1 MIPPLQSLQPP
12 APLLDVADVTLQH
25 RAGGRRVVATDRVA
39 FRVGEGERVALLGPS
54 GCGKSTLLKAIAG
67 FLRPSG
73 GRITLRGSEIAGPG
87 PDRVV
92 VFQEFDQLLPWK
104 TVQENVVFALT
115 HARGLRRDEALA
127 IARHHLHRV
136 NLAAFA
142 HAYPHE
148 LSGGMKQRVA
158 IARCLAL
165 KPEIVLMDEPFGAL
179 DALTRE
185 RMQDELIDLWREA
198 RFTLLFVTHDIGE
211 ALRIGS
217 RVVLLSPHP
226 GRVRADLRVGEG
238 PLAILGDAAQAH
250 VRDLLFEGAQDWT
263 I

>member
-1 MIPPLQSLQPP
+1 MTALAAPAAT
-12 APLLDVADVTLQH
+12 APLLDVVDVTLQH
-25 RAGGRRVVATDRVA
+25 RAGGRRVVATDRVG
-39 FRVGEGERVALLGPS
+39 FRVAEGERVALLGPS
-54 GCGKSTLLKAIAG
+54 GCGKSTLLKAVAG
-67 FLRPSG
+67 FLRPAG
-73 GRITLRGSEIAGPG
+73 GRITLRGSEVVGPG

-104 TVQENVVFALT
+104 TVEENVVFALT
-115 HARGLRRDEALA
+115 TARGLRRAEALA
-127 IARHHLHRV
+127 IAYDHLRRV
-136 NLAAFA
+136 NLSRFA

-148 LSGGMKQRVA
+148 LSGGMKQRAA

-185 RMQDELIDLWREA
+185 RMQDELLHLWQEA

-211 ALRIGS
+211 ALRVGS
-217 RVVLLSPHP
+217 RVVLLSEHP

-238 PLAILGDAAQAH
+238 PLAVLGATAEAH
-250 VRDLLFEGAQDWT
+250 VRDLLFDGVQDWT

>member
-1 MIPPLQSLQPP
+1 MSARPDTGAP
-12 APLLDVADVTLQH
+12 PLLDVAGVTLQY
-25 RAGGRRVVATDRVA
+25 RSGGRRVLATEDLA
-39 FRVGEGERVALLGPS
+39 FRVEEGERVAVLGPS

-67 FLRPSG
+67 FVRPTA
-73 GRITLRGSEIAGPG
+73 GRIAVRGREVSSPG

-104 TVQENVVFALT
+104 TVHENVVFALT
-115 HARGLRRDEALA
+115 TARGLPRAAAERVARDHV
-127 IARHHLHRV
+127 RRV
-136 NLAAFA
+136 NLSRFA
-142 HAYPHE
+142 NAYPHE

-165 KPEIVLMDEPFGAL
+165 KPEVVLMDEPFGAL

-185 RMQDELIDLWREA
+185 RMQDELLELWREA

-211 ALRIGS
+211 AMRVGS

-238 PLAILGDAAQAH
+238 PLAGTATRAEAH
-250 VRDLLFEGAQDWT
+250 VRGLLFEGSEDWC

>member
-1 MIPPLQSLQPP
+1 VPPQRGAA
-12 APLLDVADVTLQH
+12 APLLDVSGVTLQY
-25 RAGGRRVVATDRVA
+25 RSGGRRVVATEGVT
-39 FRVGEGERVALLGPS
+39 FRVEEGERVALLGPS

-67 FLRPSG
+67 FVRPTA
-73 GRITLRGSEIAGPG
+73 GRIALRGREVVAPG

-104 TVQENVVFALT
+104 TVHENVVFALT
-115 HARGLRRDEALA
+115 TARGLPRVEAEA
-127 IARHHLHRV
+127 VAREHVRRV
-136 NLAAFA
+136 NLSRFA
-142 HAYPHE
+142 SAYPHE

-165 KPEIVLMDEPFGAL
+165 KPEVVLMDEPFGAL

-185 RMQDELIDLWREA
+185 RMQDDLLELWGGS
-198 RFTLLFVTHDIGE
+198 RFTLLFVTHDIAE
-211 ALRIGS
+211 AMRVGS

-238 PLAILGDAAQAH
+238 PLAGAGKAAHAH
-250 VRDLLFEGAQDWT
+250 VRDLLFEGAEDWA

>member
-1 MIPPLQSLQPP
+1 VLAGSDIAPP
-12 APLLDVADVTLQH
+12 PLLDVSGVTLQY
-25 RAGGRRVVATDRVA
+25 RSGGRRVLATENLA
-39 FRVGEGERVALLGPS
+39 FRVEEGERVAVLGPS

-67 FLRPSG
+67 FVRPAT
-73 GRITLRGSEIAGPG
+73 GRIAVRGREVSAPG

-104 TVQENVVFALT
+104 TVHENVVFALVT
-115 HARGLRRDEALA
+115 ARGLPRAAAER
-127 IARHHLHRV
+127 IARDHVRRV
-136 NLAAFA
+136 SLSRFA
-142 HAYPHE
+142 NSYPHE
-148 LSGGMKQRVA
+148 LSGGMKQRAA

-165 KPEIVLMDEPFGAL
+165 KPEVVLMDEPFGAL

-185 RMQDELIDLWREA
+185 RMQDELLELWHEA

-211 ALRIGS
+211 AVRVGS
-217 RVVLLSPHP
+217 RVIVLSAHP

-238 PLAILGDAAQAH
+238 PLAGAGAQAEAH
-250 VRDLLFEGAQDWT
+250 VRGLLFEGNGDWC